1 MKALISPFFGKFL
14 AEDIKSQFSNDANVY
29 IGIGRSVDF
38 GSSVT
43 DVDPVL
49 YSTIDINSIYRNL
62 IGLKKI
68 QSNDMQ
74 LVVARRDWVSGIAYD
89 QYEDHVNIFNYVDI
103 NNIGTANAN
112 ANTTLTGTVSIAASN
127 VVVGTGTS
135 FSNYIFPGDQIA
147 VNLAVKTVVSVTNG
161 DHLIVSSNFANTNTG
176 GSIVLMC
183 IMLII

>member
-89 QYEDHVNIFNYVDI
+89 QYEDHVNI
-103 NNIGTANAN
+103 
-112 ANTTLTGTVSIAASN
+112 
-127 VVVGTGTS
+127 
-135 FSNYIFPGDQIA
+135 
-147 VNLAVKTVVSVTNG
+147 
-161 DHLIVSSNFANTNTG
+161 LI
-176 GSIVLMC
+176 
-183 IMLII
+183 LIISALRMQMQILL